1 MPMKHSTCCL
11 SILLAGA
18 VYGLPAQAQTVQAE
32 LRGYEEN
39 PTLSTAARGM
49 FRAQIDPVAQQ
60 IRYQLSYAGLTGEV
74 RQAHIHLGARG
85 TNGGIIVFLCQTATN
100 PDPTGLAP
108 MCPSSGTVRGTIT
121 LAGVIG
127 PAGQGLQVGG
137 FDDLVAAIRAGAAY
151 ANVHS
156 GTYPGGELRG
166 QLRDTSNPLGR

>member
-1 MPMKHSTCCL
+1 MKRSAC
-11 SILLAGA
+11 SISIVLAGA
-18 VYGLPAQAQTVQAE
+18 LPGLPAQAQTVQAE

-39 PTLSTAARGM
+39 PTLSTAAQDM

-85 TNGGIIVFLCQTATN
+85 TNGGVIVFLCQAATN
-100 PDPTGLAP
+100 VDPTGLAP
-108 MCPSSGTVRGTIT
+108 MCPASDTVMGTIT
-121 LAGVIG
+121 MAGVIG
-127 PAGQGLQVGG
+127 PAAQGVQAGS

-166 QLRDTSNPLGR
+166 QLRDISNPAGR

>member
-1 MPMKHSTCCL
+1 MKRSVCSL
-11 SILLAGA
+11 SIVLAG
-18 VYGLPAQAQTVQAE
+18 VLFGLPVHAQTVQAE

-39 PTLSTAARGM
+39 PTLSTAAQGM
-49 FRAQIDPVAQQ
+49 FRAYIDPVAQQ

-85 TNGGIIVFLCQTATN
+85 TNGGVIVFLCQTATN
-100 PDPTGLAP
+100 VDPTGLAP
-108 MCPSSGTVRGTIT
+108 MCPVSGTVMGTIT
-121 LAGVIG
+121 MAGVIG
-127 PAGQGLQVGG
+127 PAAQGVQAGS

-166 QLRDTSNPLGR
+166 QLRDISNPLGR

>member
-1 MPMKHSTCCL
+1 MKRSTYCL
-11 SILLAGA
+11 SIVLAGGLL
-18 VYGLPAQAQTVQAE
+18 YGLPAQAQTVQAE

-39 PTLSTAARGM
+39 PTLSTAARGT

-60 IRYQLSYAGLTGEV
+60 IRYQLSYADLTGEV

-85 TNGGIIVFLCQTATN
+85 TNGGIIVFLCQTAAS
-100 PDPTGLAP
+100 PDPTGLSP
-108 MCPSSGTVRGTIT
+108 MCPSSGTVSGTIT

-127 PAGQGLQVGG
+127 PTGQGLPAGG

-166 QLRDTSNPLGR
+166 QLRDISNPLGR